1 VRPSTPT
8 PWLRDAALAA
18 GCLFLTALA
27 VKTPWST
34 LPLPVIATTGTAGS
48 LALLARRRWPLPV
61 AVAGAAAHVL
71 SGNPGPLLAGLFTAT
86 ERSPRRWLPLLAAVG
101 VAGFLGPEWYSAS
114 LPPTDPN
121 SGDLGVGALVS
132 AFLLTAVVMTVGVY
146 VATRQDLI
154 ASLRDR
160 AARVEAERRL
170 RDEQARA
177 GERTRIAREMHDV
190 IAHKVALISL
200 HAGALEV
207 GARGEPDKVEQEAAL
222 IRSTA
227 HEALEEL
234 RSILGLLRSR
244 EGDGAAGSAG
254 VAGTGGPAA
263 DAASAADHLERL
275 VESWRAAGVTV
286 SLTDD
291 VGEMPAPTARA
302 VHRLVQEGLTNAHKH
317 APGSDVAV
325 SVTGGRGHDVV
336 VSVTNPTVPLHE
348 PAPPGAGV
356 GLVGLDERLR
366 TVGGTLTSGVDATGV
381 WRLEGRLP
389 WTGDTGNGAGR

>member
-1 VRPSTPT
+1 MRPPT
-8 PWLRDAALAA
+8 PRLVDAALAA

-34 LPLPVIATTGTAGS
+34 LPLPVIAAAGTAGS
-48 LALLARRRWPLPV
+48 LALLVRRRWPVPV
-61 AVAGAAAHVL
+61 AAAGALAHVV
-71 SGNPGPLLAGLFTAT
+71 SGSPGPLLAGLFTAS

-101 VAGFLGPEWYSAS
+101 VAGFVGPEWYSGDLDVGAVVSAS
-114 LPPTDPN
+114 LLAAAVMA
-121 SGDLGVGALVS
+121 LGVYL
-132 AFLLTAVVMTVGVY
+132 
-146 VATRQDLI
+146 ATRRELI
-154 ASLRDR
+154 ESLRDR
-160 AARVEAERRL
+160 TARVEAERRL
-170 RDEQARA
+170 RDEQARI

-207 GARGEPDKVEQEAAL
+207 GGRGDPDKVEQEAAL

-234 RSILGLLRSR
+234 RSILGLLRSG
-244 EGDGAAGSAG
+244 EGDAGTAGS
-254 VAGTGGPAA
+254 GGPAA

-286 SLTDD
+286 TLTDD
-291 VGEMPAPTARA
+291 VGAMPAPTARA

-317 APGSDVAV
+317 APGSDVTV
-325 SVTGGRGHDVV
+325 SVAGGRGHDVV
-336 VSVTNPTVPLHE
+336 VSVTNPAVTADE

-366 TVGGTLTSGVDATGV
+366 TVGGTLTSGLDATGV

-389 WTGDTGNGAGR
+389 WTGNGQHGE

>member
-1 VRPSTPT
+1 MHPPK
-8 PWLRDAALAA
+8 PWLVDAALVV
-18 GCLFLTALA
+18 GCLVLTALA
-27 VKTPWST
+27 VKASWST
-34 LPLPVIATTGTAGS
+34 LPAPVIAVAGAAGS
-48 LALLARRRWPLPV
+48 LALFRRHRWPVPV
-61 AVAGAAAHVL
+61 AVVGAATHAL

-86 ERSPRRWLPLLAAVG
+86 ERSPRRRYPLLAAIGVVG
-101 VAGFLGPEWYSAS
+101 FVGPDWFSGGLDGRAFLA
-114 LPPTDPN
+114 
-121 SGDLGVGALVS
+121 A
-132 AFLLTAVVMTVGVY
+132 ALLTAGLMAFGGY
-146 VATRQDLI
+146 AATRRELI
-154 ASLRDR
+154 ASLRER
-160 AARVEAERRL
+160 AGRVEAERRL

-207 GARGEPDKVEQEAAL
+207 GARGEPDKVEHEAAL

-234 RSILGLLRSR
+234 RSILGLLRSG
-244 EGDGAAGSAG
+244 EGDGAGVAG
-254 VAGTGGPAA
+254 AGTGGPAA

-286 SLTDD
+286 TLTDD
-291 VGEMPAPTARA
+291 VGAMPAPTARA

-317 APGSDVAV
+317 APGSDVTV
-325 SVTGGRGHDVV
+325 SVTGGRGQDVV
-336 VSVTNPTVPLHE
+336 VSVTNPTVPRDG

-356 GLVGLDERLR
+356 GLIGLDERLR
-366 TVGGTLTSGVDATGV
+366 TVGGTLASGADATGV

-389 WTGDTGNGAGR
+389 WDGNGHD

>member
-1 VRPSTPT
+1 MRPPTPT
-8 PWLRDAALAA
+8 PAPWLIDAVLAA
-18 GCLFLTALA
+18 ACLFLTVLA

-34 LPLPVIATTGTAGS
+34 PPLPVIAATGTAAG
-48 LALLARRRWPLPV
+48 LALLLRRRWPVPV
-61 AVAGAAAHVL
+61 AAVGAAAHVL
-71 SGNPGPLLAGLFTAT
+71 SGNPGPLLAGLFTAS
-86 ERSPRRWLPLLAAVG
+86 ERSRRRVLPLLAAIG
-101 VAGFLGPEWYSAS
+101 VAGFAGPDW
-114 LPPTDPN
+114 LT
-121 SGDLGVGALVS
+121 GDVDGGALVS
-132 AFLLTAVVMTVGVY
+132 AALLTAAVMASAVY
-146 VATRQDLI
+146 LATRRELI
-154 ASLRDR
+154 ASLQDR

-170 RDEQARA
+170 RDEQARV

-207 GARGEPDKVEQEAAL
+207 GARGEPDRVEQEAAL

-234 RSILGLLRSR
+234 RSILGLLRSP
-244 EGDGAAGSAG
+244 EGDGAGAAGTAGS
-254 VAGTGGPAA
+254 GGPAA
-263 DAASAADHLERL
+263 DAAAAADHLERL
-275 VESWRAAGVTV
+275 VASWRAAGVTV
-286 SLTDD
+286 ALTDD
-291 VGEMPAPTARA
+291 VGAMPAPTARA

-317 APGSDVAV
+317 APGSAVTV

-336 VSVTNPTVPLHE
+336 VAVTNPTVTLTE

-389 WTGDTGNGAGR
+389 WTGNATGNGNANGRHDG

>member
-1 VRPSTPT
+1 VQRLLTPA
-8 PWLRDAALAA
+8 PRLVDAALAA
-18 GCLFLTALA
+18 FCLFLTALA
-27 VKTPWST
+27 VKTPWAP
-34 LPLPVIATTGTAGS
+34 LPLVVVAVAGVAGS
-48 LALLARRRWPLPV
+48 LALLARRRWPVPV
-61 AVAGAAAHVL
+61 AAVGAAAHVL

-86 ERSPRRWLPLLAAVG
+86 ERSPRRLLPLLAAIG
-101 VAGFLGPEWYSAS
+101 VAGFVGPEWVDD
-114 LPPTDPN
+114 LHG
-121 SGDLGVGALVS
+121 GDVVS
-132 AFLLTAVVMTVGVY
+132 AALLTAVVMAFGGY
-146 VATRQDLI
+146 VATRRDLI
-154 ASLRDR
+154 ESLRDR
-160 AARVEAERRL
+160 AARVDAERRM
-170 RDEQARA
+170 RDDQARI

-234 RSILGLLRSR
+234 RSILGLLRS
-244 EGDGAAGSAG
+244 GDGGDPAGAGATAGS
-254 VAGTGGPAA
+254 GGPAA

-286 SLTDD
+286 TLTDD
-291 VGEMPAPTARA
+291 VGAMPAPTARA

-317 APGSDVAV
+317 APGSGVDV
-325 SVTGGRGHDVV
+325 SVSGGRGHDVV
-336 VSVTNPTVPLHE
+336 VAVTNPTVAPDE

-356 GLVGLDERLR
+356 GLIGLDERLR
-366 TVGGTLTSGVDATGV
+366 TVGGTLSSGVDATGV

-389 WTGDTGNGAGR
+389 WNGNGNGAHGE